1 MMASDLKKKKE
12 VTEKKEKKGKKGVK
26 KEKKRNNSCE
36 CRLRPHMPV
45 LNLLLSPEST
55 PVLKNQVLKHCS
67 NDCIHKICEIV
78 YNLLKGNISL
88 SPSQKRQL
96 APKKHFL
103 RKLVQPQSHKKRRA
117 LFFKQKRG
125 SLLSLHLS
133 KILPN

>member
-1 MMASDLKKKKE
+1 MASDIKKKKE
-12 VTEKKEKKGKKGVK
+12 ATEKKEKKGKKKERK
-26 KEKKRNNSCE
+26 KNNSCE

-96 APKKHFL
+96 APKKHIL
-103 RKLVQPQSHKKRRA
+103 RKLVQPQSHKKNRA
-117 LFFKQKRG
+117 LLLKQKGG
-125 SLLSLHLS
+125 SLLSLLLS
-133 KILPN
+133 KILPK

>member
-1 MMASDLKKKKE
+1 MMASDIKKRKE
-12 VTEKKEKKGKKGVK
+12 ATEKKGVK
-26 KEKKRNNSCE
+26 KEKKKNNSCE

-96 APKKHFL
+96 APKKHIL

-117 LFFKQKRG
+117 LLLKQKGG
-125 SLLSLHLS
+125 SLLSLLLS
-133 KILPN
+133 KILPK

>member
-1 MMASDLKKKKE
+1 MMASDIKKRKE
-12 VTEKKEKKGKKGVK
+12 ATEKKEKKGMK
-26 KEKKRNNSCE
+26 KEKIKNNSCE

-96 APKKHFL
+96 DPKKHIL
-103 RKLVQPQSHKKRRA
+103 RK
-117 LFFKQKRG
+117 
-125 SLLSLHLS
+125 
-133 KILPN
+133 

>member
-1 MMASDLKKKKE
+1 MMASDIKKRKE
-12 VTEKKEKKGKKGVK
+12 ATEKKEKKGVK
-26 KEKKRNNSCE
+26 KEKKKNNSCE

-96 APKKHFL
+96 APKKHIL

-117 LFFKQKRG
+117 LLLKQKGG
-125 SLLSLHLS
+125 SLLSLLLS
-133 KILPN
+133 KILPK

>member
-1 MMASDLKKKKE
+1 MMASDIKKRKE
-12 VTEKKEKKGKKGVK
+12 ATEKKEKKGMK
-26 KEKKRNNSCE
+26 KEKKKNNSCE

-96 APKKHFL
+96 APKKHIL

-117 LFFKQKRG
+117 LLLKQKGG
-125 SLLSLHLS
+125 SLLSLLLS
-133 KILPN
+133 IILPK

>member
-1 MMASDLKKKKE
+1 
-12 VTEKKEKKGKKGVK
+12 
-26 KEKKRNNSCE
+26 
-36 CRLRPHMPV
+36 MPV

-96 APKKHFL
+96 APKKHIL
-103 RKLVQPQSHKKRRA
+103 RKLVQPQSHKKSRA
-117 LFFKQKRG
+117 LLLKQKGG
-125 SLLSLHLS
+125 SLLSLLLS
-133 KILPN
+133 KILPK

>member
-1 MMASDLKKKKE
+1 MMASDIKKRKE
-12 VTEKKEKKGKKGVK
+12 ATEKKEKKGMK
-26 KEKKRNNSCE
+26 KEKKKNNSCE

-45 LNLLLSPEST
+45 LILLLSPEST

-96 APKKHFL
+96 APKKHIL

-117 LFFKQKRG
+117 LLLKQKGG
-125 SLLSLHLS
+125 SLLSLLLS
-133 KILPN
+133 IILPK